1 MILINCS
8 LKNIIVRQRRY
19 YVKGVDDAA
28 ERFDLGHDS
37 HVSIVPDPLV
47 FRAMDPECME
57 LVLFAD
63 LNHYACCVAH
73 HLFLWFF

>member
-1 MILINCS
+1 M
-8 LKNIIVRQRRY
+8 
-19 YVKGVDDAA
+19 KGVDDAA

-63 LNHYACCVAH
+63 LNHYACCAAH
-73 HLFLWFF
+73 HLFFVVFLIEAYYNSMVCQKRSINC